1 MRRTLAFGLKTHV
14 GRVMLLGNY
23 RLDQWLLGAMRGAR
37 ELGLYS
43 VAVAW
48 AEALLYL
55 PTALKFVQRPDL
67 VRASRTEA
75 ARQTAIGFRVALLVT
90 LALGLGMA
98 AVAPILCVT
107 LYGASFQGSIVQLRL
122 LVPGAVGTLALT
134 VFGNALV
141 AQRRPVL
148 SSIAMGTGFVCT
160 TVLDLVLIPP
170 YAGIGAAVASTI
182 AYTATG
188 VMMGVF
194 FLRALGG
201 TVRELI
207 PKREDLG
214 WFPATWRAA
223 RRRPSDET
231 VLAGPLMPVED
242 VASSSRPDRSEILP
256 STRAEKLH

>member
-1 MRRTLAFGLKTHV
+1 
-14 GRVMLLGNY
+14 
-23 RLDQWLLGAMRGAR
+23 
-37 ELGLYS
+37 
-43 VAVAW
+43 
-48 AEALLYL
+48 
-55 PTALKFVQRPDL
+55 
-67 VRASRTEA
+67 
-75 ARQTAIGFRVALLVT
+75 
-90 LALGLGMA
+90 
-98 AVAPILCVT
+98 
-107 LYGASFQGSIVQLRL
+107 
-122 LVPGAVGTLALT
+122 
-134 VFGNALV
+134 
-141 AQRRPVL
+141 
-148 SSIAMGTGFVCT
+148 
-160 TVLDLVLIPP
+160 VLDLVLIPP

-231 VLAGPLMPVED
+231 VLAGPMMPVED
-242 VASSSRPDRSEILP
+242 VASSSRTDRSEILP